1 VKNEETGT
9 SRYEELCGRSEASAW
24 IKNRQELHLAEQRA
38 TLAVEDLDPKLYRAE
53 AQAEELNFFATI
65 RPGWRVIDNEP
76 IRRQYYDSACCDRTA
91 GPAESG
97 SQKSCAGTA

>member
-1 VKNEETGT
+1 VIPEPISENEETEA
-9 SRYEELCGRSEASAW
+9 SRYEELCGRSGASAW
-24 IKNRQELHLAEQRA
+24 IKNRLELHLAEQRA
-38 TLAVEDLDPKLYRAE
+38 TLAGENLEPKLYPAE

-91 GPAESG
+91 GA
-97 SQKSCAGTA
+97 A